1 MVNKM
6 KLILTLLLLTL
17 GSYSSM
23 NAQPNRSS
31 AQPGVQNFILQYG
44 DALELTDQQKSELI
58 TLQIEQRSTMQSERQ
73 KGRMGQQQKA
83 KRGQQ
88 RGAMRSDSG
97 RNRLN
102 QSNRAELRSEHREA
116 MMNILTDEQKEKL
129 NEIQADR
136 VENRSEVLM
145 LRNKILVESSVSDSD
160 KAEEVIGL
168 LNRITEIQKENQLY
182 RIENRGETD
191 REKLV
196 ENVAEIR
203 SIQDELKSKITID
216 EYQLLRPALANGPQ
230 RSEGRGMR
238 LQRNR

>member
-1 MVNKM
+1 
-6 KLILTLLLLTL
+6 
-17 GSYSSM
+17 M

-58 TLQIEQRSTMQSERQ
+58 TLQIEQRSAMQSERQ

-191 REKLV
+191 REKMV

>member
-1 MVNKM
+1 
-6 KLILTLLLLTL
+6 
-17 GSYSSM
+17 M

-58 TLQIEQRSTMQSERQ
+58 TLQIEQRSAMQSERQ

-136 VENRSEVLM
+136 VENRSEVLI

-191 REKLV
+191 REKMV